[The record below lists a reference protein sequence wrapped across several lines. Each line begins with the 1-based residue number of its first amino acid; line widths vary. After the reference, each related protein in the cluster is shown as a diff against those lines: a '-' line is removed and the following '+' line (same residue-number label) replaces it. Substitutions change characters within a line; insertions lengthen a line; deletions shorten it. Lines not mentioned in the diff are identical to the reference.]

1 VTAAATRPVPTMR
14 ALVVRGKREHAV
26 EEVPRPALAEGEALV
41 EVSHV
46 AVCGTDLKL
55 LAGDLHDAHYPVIP
69 GHEWA
74 GHVVAAP
81 TRPELVGRAVVGEG
95 ITPCGRCAHCARAE
109 WNLCTD
115 LDEVGFTRPG
125 AAADVFTL
133 PAANLRPLPEQLS
146 GPEGCLLEPLGVAL
160 HAVERAPAL
169 AGAKVGVIGAGTIGL
184 LVGQLA
190 ARAGAAALTLVEPAA
205 ARRELAGS
213 LGLDSVPA
221 LADWRDDPPEVVFDA
236 TGVAAVFPDGLRA
249 TRAAGTYVLVGYS
262 GEAATTFEPSSV
274 MLGEYTV
281 RGVLSGYGQVDR
293 AIELAVA
300 GAVRLAPLVS
310 EILPLSDYRA
320 VLEPRPAAPLRTV
333 FTP

>member
-1 VTAAATRPVPTMR
+1 MR
-14 ALVVRGKREHAV
+14 ALVVRGKREHGV
-26 EEVPRPALAEGEALV
+26 EEVPLPAPADGEALV
-41 EVSHV
+41 RVSHV

-55 LAGDLHDAHYPVIP
+55 LQGDLHDAHYPVIP

-74 GHVVAAP
+74 GRVVAAP
-81 TRPELVGRAVVGEG
+81 SRPELVGQPVVGEG
-95 ITPCGRCAHCARAE
+95 ITPCGRCLHCARAE

-125 AAADVFTL
+125 AAADAFCL
-133 PAANLRPLPEQLS
+133 PAANLRVLPPQLS

-169 AGAKVGVIGAGTIGL
+169 DGARVGIIGAGTIGL

-190 ARAGAAALTLVEPAA
+190 RRSGVARLSLVEPAPG
-205 ARRELAGS
+205 RRELAGR
-213 LGLDSVPA
+213 LGLDAVPA
-221 LADWRDDPPEVVFDA
+221 LEDWRSDPPEVVFDA
-236 TGVAAVFPDGLRA
+236 TGVAAVFSEGLQA

-262 GEAATTFEPSSV
+262 GDATAAFAPSRV

-293 AIELAVA
+293 ALELAVN
-300 GAVRLAPLVS
+300 GAVQLSPLVS
-310 EILPLSDYRA
+310 
-320 VLEPRPAAPLRTV
+320 
-333 FTP
+333 